1 MAHVTYGKSDKRYL
15 ILLTKENQMID
26 KLKALTHSRR
36 FWIAVSGFVFVLFDG
51 LGLPLTEDQV
61 NNLVLVGG
69 AWIVGDSIR
78 KS

>member
-1 MAHVTYGKSDKRYL
+1 
-15 ILLTKENQMID
+15 MID
-26 KLKALTHSRR
+26 KLVALTQSRR
-36 FWIAVSGFVFVLFDG
+36 FWLAVSGVVFVLFDG
-51 LGLPLTEDQV
+51 LGLGLTEDQV